1 MSLFQLLQG
10 EGRLHPLTVEELD
23 RVNVLSLTEN
33 GLLSANKMKTKKSPF
48 YVMWAVVEPHD
59 VSNQ

>member
-1 MSLFQLLQG
+1 MSLFQLPQG

-33 GLLSANKMKTKKSPF
+33 GLLSANKMKTNKSPF